1 MTNVLQNKKFIASAI
16 AVTMVASAVSTVS
29 ADAAKFKDVSD
40 SYVKAVNFLVEN
52 GITNGISETHY
63 GTADNIKRQDAA
75 VMIARAIG
83 FNSSQDF
90 KDSGFTDV
98 PSSAKWAVDA
108 LVQAGIVHGKTEKRF
123 GATDLLTRNELSKLL
138 ASAAEYDI
146 DDKVTKTQ
154 FTDVNAKFAKY
165 VDALLKNGITV
176 GKTEKQFGAEQ
187 NLTRGEMALFI
198 FRAKDDLK
206 NVLFSMSLMHT
217 NDTHARLDSAPKRVT
232 AVKEFREKNPDA
244 LLLDAGDVFSGTL
257 YFNEFTGEPD
267 VKMMNLMKYDAM
279 AFGNHEFDL
288 GSSEEGHQALK
299 EFIEA
304 AEFPFVA
311 ANVDFSNDP
320 LFDGL
325 FQTKIP
331 AEAASGNIYSGIV
344 KEINGEKVGI
354 FGLTT
359 KDTADISSPGEITFS
374 DYIAEAKQMVAEFE
388 GMGIDKVIALTHIGF
403 DDNAA
408 IDNDQE
414 LAKAVEG
421 IDVIVGGHTHTELA
435 DPVLV
440 KQFDAPTIIVQTG
453 QYGDNLG
460 TLNVEF
466 NEQGEVYAYAGEL
479 VEIAEQAEDAE
490 AVKILEPYATRVKEI
505 EEEETTAVA
514 VSPLLN
520 PRTGDEGNTT
530 GVSVR
535 KNETPLGNII
545 TDGMLAKARDYSP
558 ETVMAFQNGGGIR
571 SAIDAGPITVG
582 EVIAVL
588 PFGNTLATMDLTG
601 TEIKQA
607 FEISVGQYPNENG
620 GFLHVSGAEV
630 RFDATKPAG
639 SRIVSITFVDEAGT
653 ETPLVES
660 DTYKVATN
668 AFTAKG
674 GDGYDVLAQAYA
686 EGRAID
692 LGISDWIN
700 FQEELER
707 IGQVTP
713 EVEGRI
719 VEVNTPQ

>member
-29 ADAAKFKDVSD
+29 ADAAKFEDVSD
-40 SYVKAVNFLVEN
+40 RYVKAVNFLVEN

-98 PSSAKWAVDA
+98 PASAKWAVDA

-138 ASAAEYDI
+138 ASAAKYDI

-176 GKTEKQFGAEQ
+176 GKTETQFGAEQ

-206 NVLFSMSLMHT
+206 NELFSMSLMHT

-279 AFGNHEFDL
+279 TFGNHEFDL

-299 EFIEA
+299 EFVEA

-325 FQTKIP
+325 FQAKIP

-344 KEINGEKVGI
+344 KEIDGEKVGI

-421 IDVIVGGHTHTELA
+421 IDVIVGGHTHTELS

-440 KQFDAPTIIVQTG
+440 NEFDAPTIIVQTG

-466 NEQGEVYAYAGEL
+466 DDQGEVYAYAGEL
-479 VEIAEQAEDAE
+479 VEIDAQAEDAE
-490 AVKILEPYATRVKEI
+490 AVEILEPYATRVKEI

-514 VSPLLN
+514 VEPLLN
-520 PRTGDEGNTT
+520 PRTGDTGNTT

-582 EVIAVL
+582 EIIAVL

-620 GFLHVSGAEV
+620 GFLHVAGAEIQ
-630 RFDATKPAG
+630 FDATKPAG

-660 DTYKVATN
+660 ETYKVATN

>member
-1 MTNVLQNKKFIASAI
+1 MTNVLYNKKFIASAVT
-16 AVTMVASAVSTVS
+16 VTMVASALSPVS
-29 ADAAKFKDVSD
+29 ANTTKFEDVSD
-40 SYVKAVNFLVEN
+40 RYMAAVDFLVEN

-63 GTADNIKRQDAA
+63 GTTDNIKRQDAA

-83 FNSSQDF
+83 FKSDQDF

-98 PSSAKWAVDA
+98 PASAKWAVDA
-108 LVQAGIVHGKTEKRF
+108 LVQAGIVHGKTETRF
-123 GATDLLTRNELSKLL
+123 GSTDLLTRNELSKIL
-138 ASAAEYDI
+138 ASAAQYEI

-154 FTDVNAKFAKY
+154 FTDVNTKFAKY
-165 VDALLKNGITV
+165 VDALIKNEITV
-176 GKTEKQFGAEQ
+176 GKSKTQFGSEH

-198 FRAKDDLK
+198 FRAKEDLK
-206 NVLFSMSLMHT
+206 RELFSVSLMHT
-217 NDTHARLDSAPKRVT
+217 NDTHGRLATAPKRVT
-232 AVKEFREKNPDA
+232 AVKEFRAKNPDA

-267 VKMMNLMKYDAM
+267 MKMMNLMGYDAM
-279 AFGNHEFDL
+279 TFGNHEFDL

-299 EFIEA
+299 DFVKA
-304 AEFPFVA
+304 AKFPFLS
-311 ANVDFSNDP
+311 ANTDFSDEPLFEGMFQSRISNDP
-320 LFDGL
+320 D
-325 FQTKIP
+325 
-331 AEAASGNIYSGIV
+331 SGNIYSGMV
-344 KEINGEKVGI
+344 KKINGEKVGI

-359 KDTADISSPGEITFS
+359 EDTIDISSPGKVTFS
-374 DYIAEAKQMVAEFE
+374 NYIAEAQLMVDEFE
-388 GMGIDKVIALTHIGF
+388 KMGVDKVIALTHIGY

-435 DPVLV
+435 KPILV
-440 KQFDAPTIIVQTG
+440 EKFDAPTVIVQTG

-460 TLNVEF
+460 TLDVQFDEK
-466 NEQGEVYAYAGEL
+466 GEVYAYNGEL
-479 VEIAEQAEDAE
+479 IKISAQVEDPEAAE
-490 AVKILEPYATRVKEI
+490 ILAPYSARVKEI

-514 VSPLLN
+514 TAPLLN
-520 PRTGDEGNTT
+520 PRSGDVGNTT
-530 GVSVR
+530 GESVR
-535 KNETPLGNII
+535 RNETPLGNII
-545 TDGMLAKARDYSP
+545 TDGMLKKAREFSP

-571 SAIDAGPITVG
+571 TAIDAGPITVG
-582 EVIAVL
+582 EIIKVL

-620 GFLHVSGAEV
+620 GFLHVSGAEIK
-630 RFDATKPAG
+630 FDASKPAG
-639 SRIVSITFVDEAGT
+639 SRIVSITFVDASGAKK
-653 ETPLVES
+653 PLVES
-660 DTYKVATN
+660 ETYKVATN

-674 GDGYDVLAQAYA
+674 GDGYTVLAKAYA

-713 EVEGRI
+713 KLEGRI
-719 VEVNTPQ
+719 LEINTPQ

>member
-29 ADAAKFKDVSD
+29 ADAAKFEDVSD
-40 SYVKAVNFLVEN
+40 RYVKAVNFLVEN

-63 GTADNIKRQDAA
+63 GTAGNIKRQDAA

-98 PSSAKWAVDA
+98 PASAKWAVDA

-138 ASAAEYDI
+138 ASAAKYDI

-176 GKTEKQFGAEQ
+176 GKTETQFGAEQ

-206 NVLFSMSLMHT
+206 NELFSMSLMHT

-279 AFGNHEFDL
+279 TFGNHEFDL

-299 EFIEA
+299 EFVEA

-325 FQTKIP
+325 FQAKIP

-344 KEINGEKVGI
+344 KEIDGEKVGI

-421 IDVIVGGHTHTELA
+421 IDVIVGGHTHTELS

-440 KQFDAPTIIVQTG
+440 NEFDAPTIIVQTG

-466 NEQGEVYAYAGEL
+466 DDQGEVYAYAGEL
-479 VEIAEQAEDAE
+479 VEIDAQAEDAE
-490 AVKILEPYATRVKEI
+490 AVEILEPYATRVKEI

-514 VSPLLN
+514 VEPLLN
-520 PRTGDEGNTT
+520 PRTGDTGNTT

-582 EVIAVL
+582 EIIAVL

-620 GFLHVSGAEV
+620 GFLHVAGAEIQ
-630 RFDATKPAG
+630 FDATKPAG

-660 DTYKVATN
+660 ETYKVATN

>member
-29 ADAAKFKDVSD
+29 ADAAKFEDVSD
-40 SYVKAVNFLVEN
+40 RYVKAVNFLVEN

-98 PSSAKWAVDA
+98 PASAKWAVDA

-123 GATDLLTRNELSKLL
+123 GATDLLTRNELSKIL
-138 ASAAEYDI
+138 ASAAKYDI

-206 NVLFSMSLMHT
+206 NELFSMSLMHT

-279 AFGNHEFDL
+279 TFGNHEFDL

-299 EFIEA
+299 EFVEA

-344 KEINGEKVGI
+344 KEIDGEKVGI

-421 IDVIVGGHTHTELA
+421 IDVIVGGHTHTELS

-440 KQFDAPTIIVQTG
+440 NEFDAPTIIVQTG

-466 NEQGEVYAYAGEL
+466 DDQGEVYAYAGEL
-479 VEIAEQAEDAE
+479 VEIDAQAEDAE
-490 AVKILEPYATRVKEI
+490 AVEILEPYATRVKEI

-514 VSPLLN
+514 VEPLLN
-520 PRTGDEGNTT
+520 PRTGDTGNTT

-582 EVIAVL
+582 EIIAVL

-620 GFLHVSGAEV
+620 GFLHVSGAEIQ
-630 RFDATKPAG
+630 FDATKPAG

-660 DTYKVATN
+660 ETYKVATN

>member
-29 ADAAKFKDVSD
+29 ADAAKFEDVSD
-40 SYVKAVNFLVEN
+40 RYVKAVNFLVEN

-98 PSSAKWAVDA
+98 PASAKWAVDA

-138 ASAAEYDI
+138 ASAAKYDI

-206 NVLFSMSLMHT
+206 NELFSMSLMHT

-279 AFGNHEFDL
+279 TFGNHEFDL

-299 EFIEA
+299 EFVQA

-344 KEINGEKVGI
+344 KEIDGEKVGI

-421 IDVIVGGHTHTELA
+421 IDVIVGGHTHTELS

-440 KQFDAPTIIVQTG
+440 NEFDAPTIIVQTG

-466 NEQGEVYAYAGEL
+466 DDQGEVYAYAGEL
-479 VEIAEQAEDAE
+479 VEIDAQAEDAE
-490 AVKILEPYATRVKEI
+490 AVEILEPYATRVKEI

-514 VSPLLN
+514 VEPLLN
-520 PRTGDEGNTT
+520 PRTGDTGNTT

-582 EVIAVL
+582 EIIAVL

-620 GFLHVSGAEV
+620 GFLHVSGAEIQ
-630 RFDATKPAG
+630 FDATKPAG

-660 DTYKVATN
+660 ETYKVATN

>member
-1 MTNVLQNKKFIASAI
+1 MTNVLHNKKFIASAI

-40 SYVKAVNFLVEN
+40 RYVKAVNFLVEN

-98 PSSAKWAVDA
+98 PASAKWAVDA

-206 NVLFSMSLMHT
+206 NELFSMSLMHT

-279 AFGNHEFDL
+279 TFGNHEFDL

-344 KEINGEKVGI
+344 KEIDGEKVGI

-440 KQFDAPTIIVQTG
+440 NQFDAPTIIVQTG

-479 VEIAEQAEDAE
+479 VEIDEQAEDAE
-490 AVKILEPYATRVKEI
+490 AVEILEPYATRVKEI

-520 PRTGDEGNTT
+520 PRTGDEGNTA

-601 TEIKQA
+601 LEIKQA

-653 ETPLVES
+653 EIPLVDS

>member
-29 ADAAKFKDVSD
+29 ADAAKFEDVSD
-40 SYVKAVNFLVEN
+40 RYVKAVNFLVEN

-98 PSSAKWAVDA
+98 PASAKWAVDA

-138 ASAAEYDI
+138 ASAANYDI

-176 GKTEKQFGAEQ
+176 GKTETQFGAEQ

-206 NVLFSMSLMHT
+206 NELFSMSLMHT

-279 AFGNHEFDL
+279 TFGNHEFDL

-299 EFIEA
+299 EFVEA

-344 KEINGEKVGI
+344 KEIDGEKVGI

-421 IDVIVGGHTHTELA
+421 IDVIVGGHTHTELS

-440 KQFDAPTIIVQTG
+440 NEFDAPTIIVQTG

-466 NEQGEVYAYAGEL
+466 DDQGEVYAYAGEL
-479 VEIAEQAEDAE
+479 VEIDAQAEDAE
-490 AVKILEPYATRVKEI
+490 AVEILEPYATRVKEI

-514 VSPLLN
+514 VEPLLN
-520 PRTGDEGNTT
+520 PRTGDTGNTT

-582 EVIAVL
+582 EIIAVL

-620 GFLHVSGAEV
+620 GFLHVAGAEIQ
-630 RFDATKPAG
+630 FDATKPAG

-660 DTYKVATN
+660 ETYKVATN